1 MQNTY
6 AVRINSNMVTITDIV
21 DLFETFWL
29 VDRHLPSVKPK
40 ELKMGTMKWDY
51 KVEFS
56 DMVSSK
62 KWKEKPK
69 TRHIL
74 LKEDIDA
81 YNTCTLLGLTLPLAE
96 RKLLYMRPHCS
107 YRKLAKMYNTSHETI
122 RNRYLSIVV
131 DIVNKINDSG
141 ATTIKSYLAL
151 TN

>member
-1 MQNTY
+1 
-6 AVRINSNMVTITDIV
+6 MVHITDII

-29 VDRHLPSVKPK
+29 VDKHLPSVKPK
-40 ELKMGTMKWDY
+40 ALTMNWDY
-51 KVEFS
+51 RQEFS

-69 TRHIL
+69 TRHVL

-107 YRKLAKMYNTSHETI
+107 YRKLAKMYNTSHETM

-131 DIVNKINDSG
+131 DIVNRINDSG

>member
-1 MQNTY
+1 
-6 AVRINSNMVTITDIV
+6 MVHITDII

-29 VDRHLPSVKPK
+29 VDKHLPSVKPK
-40 ELKMGTMKWDY
+40 ALRMGT
-51 KVEFS
+51 
-56 DMVSSK
+56 
-62 KWKEKPK
+62 
-69 TRHIL
+69 IL

-107 YRKLAKMYNTSHETI
+107 YRKLAKMYNTSHETM

-131 DIVNKINDSG
+131 DIVNRINDSG